1 MARLRMPRL
10 VNQSA
15 GFMLLSALVAP
26 SLFAA
31 TKEPET
37 PDREM
42 LRMIELLKDMEM
54 LQQFK
59 MMRDLHEADNAG
71 EPPGQA
77 GVRKT
82 PPSKNKATPK

>member
-10 VNQSA
+10 MNQSA
-15 GFMLLSALVAP
+15 GFMLCGALVAP

-31 TKEPET
+31 TKEPER

-42 LRMIELLKDMEM
+42 LRMMELLKDMEM
-54 LQQFK
+54 LQQVE
-59 MMRDLHEADNAG
+59 MMRDMHEADNAG
-71 EPPGQA
+71 AAPGQA

-82 PPSKNKATPK
+82 PPSKNKGTPK